1 MKSLHKPENGS
12 SHVSCHGLPR
22 IGERCP
28 LAPLAIFACLSLVLG
43 MPTVGQR
50 HWLRLH
56 SLSGSMWSLHCHM
69 VMPIPTSLC
78 HPDPPLPP
86 VLGPASVQ
94 ALTSPLDLFCPKA
107 SDCSHFHLAHLQ
119 PILNFVIYSMN
130 NYCVNYSAQMRRPR
144 YFINVS
150 SCIKFF
156 MRIFH
161 AHSEQYCILHSKM
174 GESVDLMLSVLTTII
189 KTEPFTHESWVKY

>member
-1 MKSLHKPENGS
+1 MPWFAKDWREMPFGS
-12 SHVSCHGLPR
+12 AGHL
-22 IGERCP
+22 
-28 LAPLAIFACLSLVLG
+28 CLSEPCPRNAHRRSKALASASLPFRQHVVSALSHGHAHPNQLVPPW
-43 MPTVGQR
+43 PTA
-50 HWLRLH
+50 
-56 SLSGSMWSLHCHM
+56 
-69 VMPIPTSLC
+69 PTC
-78 HPDPPLPP
+78 P
-86 VLGPASVQ
+86 GPASVQ

-130 NYCVNYSAQMRRPR
+130 NYSVNYSAQMRRPR

-150 SCIKFF
+150 SRIKFF
-156 MRIFH
+156 MRMFH
-161 AHSEQYCILHSKM
+161 AYSEQYCILHSKM